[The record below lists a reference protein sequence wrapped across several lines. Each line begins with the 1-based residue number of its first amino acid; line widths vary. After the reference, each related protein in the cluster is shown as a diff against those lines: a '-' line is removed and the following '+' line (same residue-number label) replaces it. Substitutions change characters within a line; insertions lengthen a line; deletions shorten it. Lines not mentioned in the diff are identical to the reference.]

1 MTEPRQNDY
10 TGFYD
15 LIERLQKQP
24 RIIQAPPLYNFD
36 AQKQFAAFLDRLA
49 QPLEGGVESAFSSRN
64 PLSAE
69 GQLGGELI
77 YQMHLAF
84 HEANLVPDSFWVQW
98 FRVLGIE
105 LSPAEY
111 PIINLV
117 FTRSQDAIASRIPVT
132 IPLGT
137 EIRSSVDRSL
147 YAVTMT
153 DYTIS
158 VDEISKVIPARL
170 NRLGK
175 ISDRIRVGEF
185 TQMPYFL
192 SFIQS
197 VTNDGSVA
205 YVGSDAETLPEAML
219 RARLEFQRGKRTVSR
234 SDYYQELL
242 DIGCQKVNV
251 VSPGFMKDRPGRF
264 PELVTVL
271 VHPPEMM
278 QIVEQYLIEG
288 QPGSNG
294 KPISAGKLLQ
304 VIPSE
309 IIPIDGSLEC
319 KIIEGLSN
327 NQAYDIAATAIAN
340 NINPPYGKWGDKNLP
355 VSIANAL
362 ERSQVSIY
370 SVPLESIKLKHAETG
385 VPFESLDVKPWN
397 LFSIQNTLQFTWSR

>member
-1 MTEPRQNDY
+1 
-10 TGFYD
+10 
-15 LIERLQKQP
+15 
-24 RIIQAPPLYNFD
+24 
-36 AQKQFAAFLDRLA
+36 
-49 QPLEGGVESAFSSRN
+49 
-64 PLSAE
+64 
-69 GQLGGELI
+69 
-77 YQMHLAF
+77 
-84 HEANLVPDSFWVQW
+84 
-98 FRVLGIE
+98 
-105 LSPAEY
+105 
-111 PIINLV
+111 
-117 FTRSQDAIASRIPVT
+117 
-132 IPLGT
+132 
-137 EIRSSVDRSL
+137 
-147 YAVTMT
+147 
-153 DYTIS
+153 
-158 VDEISKVIPARL
+158 
-170 NRLGK
+170 
-175 ISDRIRVGEF
+175 
-185 TQMPYFL
+185 
-192 SFIQS
+192 
-197 VTNDGSVA
+197 
-205 YVGSDAETLPEAML
+205 ML

-294 KPISAGKLLQ
+294 KTISAGKLLQ

-397 LFSIQNTLQFTWSR
+397 LFSIQNTLQFNWSR